1 MDEIFPW
8 GFTPHRVLI
17 VLSTQ
22 GARRK
27 KSEAKVYFICR
38 AIKQNFAKQ
47 FRLLWWKLLALRQFQ
62 PQTKIVDLIN
72 FKFGGLKGVFRWVF
86 REPPQLQPL
95 DSPYIKQIFHH
106 FPFPPPHWQH
116 LAFRILFFCA
126 FTKGKTHCEEFFLI
140 KRTHFFFG
148 PAEILALSKK
158 ICHKISREQRQMSY
172 PSFGPSRQITA
183 NRHLQ
188 ISIPIWTFRF
198 YNSFFLF
205 FSFFCLLSFLYFFT
219 HTYPPLFLSG
229 DEFI

>member
-1 MDEIFPW
+1 MSRPSYSHSTLPTSNKFSTT
-8 GFTPHRVLI
+8 F
-17 VLSTQ
+17 LSLHHTDNI
-22 GARRK
+22 
-27 KSEAKVYFICR
+27 S
-38 AIKQNFAKQ
+38 
-47 FRLLWWKLLALRQFQ
+47 L
-62 PQTKIVDLIN
+62 
-72 FKFGGLKGVFRWVF
+72 FGSF
-86 REPPQLQPL
+86 
-95 DSPYIKQIFHH
+95 
-106 FPFPPPHWQH
+106 
-116 LAFRILFFCA
+116 FFCA